1 MVLTGLTKLKL
12 GDVFKDMPNV
22 TIATSSGLLYS
33 WGESIRSVDDDTVEE
48 DGHEATGK
56 CAIHPLSFLHFLTHS
71 LQEAGCASGAAS
83 TSTSTG
89 RLFETLQV
97 CLFFYFLHNIMHPG

>member
-33 WGESIRSVDDDTVEE
+33 WGASIQSAEDESIEE
-48 DGHEATGK
+48 EAHEAAGERL
-56 CAIHPLSFLHFLTHS
+56 CVLFLVFISDPLNVW
-71 LQEAGCASGAAS
+71 LQGQGRASGVAS
-83 TSTSTG
+83 IST
-89 RLFETLQV
+89 
-97 CLFFYFLHNIMHPG
+97 

>member
-48 DGHEATGK
+48 DGHEATGERAVYSHLSPFSYRLIAGGGLRK
-56 CAIHPLSFLHFLTHS
+56 WGCFDFNIDWEAVRNIAGLPLRVL
-71 LQEAGCASGAAS
+71 
-83 TSTSTG
+83 
-89 RLFETLQV
+89 
-97 CLFFYFLHNIMHPG
+97 I